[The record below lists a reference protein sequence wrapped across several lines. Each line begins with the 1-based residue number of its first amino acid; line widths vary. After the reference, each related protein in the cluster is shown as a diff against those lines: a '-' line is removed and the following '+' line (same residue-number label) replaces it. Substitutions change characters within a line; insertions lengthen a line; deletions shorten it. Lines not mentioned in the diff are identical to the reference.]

1 MSSLEKCLFKSSAH
15 FLIGLLVFL
24 VLSHMSCLYILEISS
39 LSFVSFAITL
49 SHSKDC
55 LFTLVVSFSVQKLL
69 KKKIDTLECIWSDKR
84 FVNHTHEEHVK
95 Y

>member
-1 MSSLEKCLFKSSAH
+1 MYSLERYLFRSSAR
-15 FLIGLLVFL
+15 FLIGLFVFL
-24 VLSHMSCLYILEISS
+24 ISNCLCILEINPW
-39 LSFVSFAITL
+39 SFVSFAITL